1 MSAPTL
7 TGAQRTF
14 LRGKGQLLQPAIKI
28 GHTGLSE
35 ALLGELDRQ
44 LIRSELV
51 KVRFLDADREKQA
64 ALCQEM
70 LSKVPSAFLG
80 SVGRTSLFYRPAAD
94 PADRRLVLP
103 E

>member
-1 MSAPTL
+1 MSTLSL

-14 LRGKGQLLQPAIKI
+14 LRGKGQLLQPSIKV
-28 GHTGLSE
+28 GHGGLSE
-35 ALLGELDRQ
+35 AVLGELDRH
-44 LIRSELV
+44 LVRAELV
-51 KVRFLDADREKQA
+51 KVRFLDADRAQQA

-70 LSKVPSAFLG
+70 NAKVPSAFLG

-94 PADRRLVLP
+94 PSDRRIVLP